1 MTEKL
6 KAAVIGMGV
15 GLAHAKGYLANP
27 DAELIAVCDA
37 DPARLK
43 DRADPLGIP
52 PEMRFTDYK
61 ELLKLPGLD
70 VVSIGLPNFLHAPVA
85 IAAFE
90 AGKDVLCEKP
100 LATTAAEAAAMV
112 SAAEANGRTLMVCFN
127 YRFRDDARWL
137 LAMRDAGRMGDIYF
151 ARAGWLRNSGIPG
164 FGGWFTTKDMSGGGP
179 LIDLGVHILDLTLWL
194 MGYPKPASV
203 SGQTF
208 AKFGPRGKKASG
220 ARRGA
225 GEYSVE
231 DLAAG
236 FVRFETGAALQIETS
251 WASHTK
257 PGRDDYFITLY
268 GTEGGADLYVANY
281 TDRDTLTFYEEDCG
295 QPVMIKPAIINR
307 AGGHELA
314 VAHFVDCIKNHKP
327 VESTGGQGLA
337 LMQIIEGLYESSQT
351 GKEVRL

>member
-1 MTEKL
+1 MTAKV

-37 DPARLK
+37 DPVRLK
-43 DRADPLGIP
+43 ERADSLGIP
-52 PEMRFTDYK
+52 AEMRFTDYN
-61 ELLKLPGLD
+61 ELLKLPELD
-70 VVSIGLPNFLHAPVA
+70 VVSIGLPNYLHAPVA

-90 AGKDVLCEKP
+90 AGKHVLCEKP
-100 LATTAAEAAAMV
+100 LATSAADAAAMV
-112 SAAEANGRTLMVCFN
+112 SAAESCERTLMVCFN

-137 LAMRDAGRMGDIYF
+137 KGMRDNGRMGEIYY

-164 FGGWFTTKDMSGGGP
+164 FGGWFTTRAKSGGGP

-194 MGYPKPASV
+194 MGHPQPVSV
-203 SGQTF
+203 SGQAF
-208 AKFGPRGKKASG
+208 AKFGPRGMKASG
-220 ARRGA
+220 AHRGN
-225 GEYSVE
+225 GEFSVE

-236 FVRFETGAALQIETS
+236 FVRFANGAALQIETS

-268 GTEGGADLYVANY
+268 GSEGGADLYVANY

-295 QPVMIKPAIINR
+295 QPVVIKPAIINR

-314 VAHFVDCIKNHKP
+314 VAHFIDCVMNHKP
-327 VESTGGQGLA
+327 VESTGAQGLA
-337 LMQIIEGLYESSQT
+337 LMQIIEGLYESSLT